1 MRISIV
7 ILRYKKK
14 LMKIAGKMNSL
25 LVRSV
30 AGFESSNTL
39 EEKLYEVIAY
49 SSSPLDSKSM
59 EFALLSLN
67 FREEQVHSALK
78 TIAVKFLRTQKF
90 MGMLLVET
98 SKEVLKSATRSEIDS
113 LLRQLNGFVNEFL
126 ELYGYEEC
134 YSDSRFL
141 AYYRLVQELEA
152 SSCTKIPA
160 PLVDSFVNA
169 SKAQA
174 RWVLE
179 DQDNLNEG
187 VFIASGEECQ
197 PSLLWDESV
206 ISYIYAQR
214 LDFFTEEQIKN
225 NLKREGI
232 VIEEV
237 AEHFDIANDRFIAE
251 ASRRVQYFAV
261 VGVLGVFIAVLLF
274 WKHGSTLRTWFL
286 ASVGVGFLYSA
297 ILLHHRIKS
306 RSD

>member
-1 MRISIV
+1 
-7 ILRYKKK
+7 
-14 LMKIAGKMNSL
+14 MNSL

-152 SSCTKIPA
+152 SSCTKISA
-160 PLVDSFVNA
+160 PLVDTFVNA

-179 DQDNLNEG
+179 DQDILNEG

-237 AEHFDIANDRFIAE
+237 AEHLDIANDRFIAE

>member
-1 MRISIV
+1 
-7 ILRYKKK
+7 
-14 LMKIAGKMNSL
+14 
-25 LVRSV
+25 
-30 AGFESSNTL
+30 
-39 EEKLYEVIAY
+39 
-49 SSSPLDSKSM
+49 M

-78 TIAVKFLRTQKF
+78 TIAVKFLRTHKF

-98 SKEVLKSATRSEIDS
+98 SKEVLKSASRSEIDS

-187 VFIASGEECQ
+187 VFIASGEDCQ

-214 LDFFTEEQIKN
+214 LDFFTEQQIKN